1 MMNAQ
6 LLCKLVKDFVTQP
19 IVGREILV
27 HNVKRGSEMRSSLS
41 SDCIM
46 ITEVIVQRKYSQRY
60 LGPQSKPQHILKK
73 KKKKH
78 MK

>member
-46 ITEVIVQRKYSQRY
+46 ITEVIVQRKYSQRNQK
-60 LGPQSKPQHILKK
+60 LATIISCSHIKNIDF
-73 KKKKH
+73 
-78 MK
+78 